1 MSMNVNRNEQ
11 DVDFMMNTSSSS
23 LSVSNDY
30 TLDESSNDGFR
41 SVRPKEYNTRVSQLE
56 KNNFQ
61 KLELNQS
68 KTSTTCLVTRA
79 IYNKAK

>member
-1 MSMNVNRNEQ
+1 MNVKRNEQ

-41 SVRPKEYNTRVSQLE
+41 SVRPKEYNTRVS
-56 KNNFQ
+56 
-61 KLELNQS
+61 
-68 KTSTTCLVTRA
+68 
-79 IYNKAK
+79 